1 MRSII
6 LIVSILLFS
15 SRACIAQQHHIE
27 QSLYPPATISKE
39 EFLLQLAVTVAAH
52 EGCEN
57 FKGNYQ
63 YYNGYISATGLEPF
77 NEPLFIKLLADSLQE
92 ISINKETVC
101 REIRETDTLTKELN
115 PSLAPLFKSKNN

>member
-6 LIVSILLFS
+6 LTFGILLFS
-15 SRACIAQQHHIE
+15 SQTSIAQQHQTE
-27 QSLYPPATISKE
+27 QSLYPPGTISKE

-77 NEPLFIKLLADSLQE
+77 NEPIFIKLLAESRQE
-92 ISINKETVC
+92 ISNNKETAC
-101 REIRETDTLTKELN
+101 LEIRETDTLTKELN